1 MLIDRPSDWSYLAL
15 LFPIVVCGLGRIVL
29 NYVPPGQPQLI
40 LIITLSALSGSSL
53 ALSCAKGTAV
63 W

>member
-40 LIITLSALSGSSL
+40 LIFTLSALSGSPL

-63 W
+63 R

>member
-1 MLIDRPSDWSYLAL
+1 MLIDWPSDWRYLAL
-15 LFPIVVCGLGRIVL
+15 LFAIVVCGLGRIVL

-40 LIITLSALSGSSL
+40 LIVTFGALSGSPL
-53 ALSCAKGTAV
+53 AFSCAKGTAV

>member
-1 MLIDRPSDWSYLAL
+1 MLIDGPSDWRYLAL
-15 LFPIVVCGLGRIVL
+15 LFPIVVGGLGRIVF

-40 LIITLSALSGSSL
+40 LIVTLGALPSSPL